1 MTYYSRIF
9 VDSVSQKY
17 LLILKTKR
25 MFLRTSPHSWAPRLT
40 SKGGAIVKVKLEKKD
55 GYSEDAKQCD
65 FLPDPNTLRLL
76 ALPFSLLKALLHAEE
91 KET

>member
-1 MTYYSRIF
+1 M
-9 VDSVSQKY
+9 
-17 LLILKTKR
+17 
-25 MFLRTSPHSWAPRLT
+25 
-40 SKGGAIVKVKLEKKD
+40 KLEKKD

-91 KET
+91 RRREFIFVLTFVFLISILCFFLVQSVSRT